1 MLKELIRKTV
11 LKLFPELAAGL
22 HLPLLAVVT
31 GIADPPANGE
41 ICDEFTPKYA
51 VDCRLLKSDF
61 TIDDAMP
68 LMRDVPV
75 ALSGAA
81 PDRGLAMLPQPG
93 TIVEIAFAFGLQ
105 THPYIRAVLP
115 HFRKLPVID
124 DKTMRWQQNA
134 ASFQQ
139 VNAAGDWLRKTDRT
153 ITDDAGDSIARKAG
167 NSITETAGGDISREA
182 GGSVTETAESDISRE
197 AGGDLSDQAAGD
209 MSREAE
215 GKISDKAEKS
225 ITREAGSS
233 ITDTAA
239 IEYKLTALQ
248 IWIGTDMF
256 NFLLL
261 VSEFM
266 QATGQALESL
276 SGHTHKQIAGP
287 PNEQGDISAA
297 AGQITAKKALLDTFA
312 KQPIVPQ

>member
-1 MLKELIRKTV
+1 MLKELIRKNV

-51 VDCRLLKSDF
+51 VDCRLLKPDF

-75 ALSGAA
+75 TLPGAA

-124 DKTMRWQQNA
+124 DKTMRWQQTANSWIEVDGPGNWKHYTDQNVESEVDQNVKLA
-134 ASFQQ
+134 VHRNVTVDVDLNIDTTAGQSITRTAQQ
-139 VNAAGDWLRKTDRT
+139 KITDSALVEYSATAPKIWLGSVGDNFLQIVADYMQTVNAALTT
-153 ITDDAGDSIARKAG
+153 LATHTHETPAG
-167 NSITETAGGDISREA
+167 
-182 GGSVTETAESDISRE
+182 
-197 AGGDLSDQAAGD
+197 
-209 MSREAE
+209 M
-215 GKISDKAEKS
+215 SDKPKQEKS
-225 ITREAGSS
+225 IAGSAEEV
-233 ITDTAA
+233 AA
-239 IEYKLTALQ
+239 EKARTEAI
-248 IWIGTDMF
+248 
-256 NFLLL
+256 
-261 VSEFM
+261 
-266 QATGQALESL
+266 
-276 SGHTHKQIAGP
+276 
-287 PNEQGDISAA
+287 
-297 AGQITAKKALLDTFA
+297 KK
-312 KQPIVPQ
+312 